1 MKNKSR
7 AKITLR
13 RALALVLAL
22 TASLTLFACSKK
34 GSGKRGDYKGAEEAV
49 TETEINETPA
59 IVTEYSTVTVSM
71 FTYYFNTYYR
81 SFVNKYSEYLS
92 DWGLDTSKALSG
104 QTFQERYDWYQYLI
118 TLCATEIKDTLA
130 LNDGAK
136 ADKLELDEDALADID
151 DAVKQFEDA
160 AEKSGTTYEQYLK
173 TVFGEEVN
181 GATVEKCLRQQQLAA
196 VYYRSRKQEAPDDTA
211 CAEEYKKNPKDY
223 QFFDCIKATVPEADA
238 ETLADSADSTE
249 FAEKLRKI
257 ITDNNF
263 GGNYDKSA
271 DTIES
276 LLKNKYIN
284 RTAKSDDAVS
294 TWAFE
299 DGRKPYDIYRSE
311 PTERGMVTV
320 VMILPAAGADGTVL
334 YRDETPLKNFEYCFF
349 EDADKARS
357 VYNSWVD
364 GGADQDAF
372 KSLEDEY
379 KGGTSTNVDRGDI
392 SGALADWLFSD
403 SAVEG
408 AHSVIDV
415 DGVGTYIL
423 YMLADGEASWLSD
436 VRAAIINKRAD
447 EIVSS
452 LSEKYPADMKDA
464 IYDVK
469 EVTITANGSNG

>member
-1 MKNKSR
+1 MKD
-7 AKITLR
+7 KIQTKAALR
-13 RALALVLAL
+13 RSLALVLAL
-22 TASLTLFACSKK
+22 AAALTLFACSKK
-34 GSGKRGDYKGAEEAV
+34 GSGKSGDYKGAEEAV
-49 TETEINETPA
+49 TEAEVNETPA
-59 IVTEYSTVTVSM
+59 IVTESSTVTVSM

-81 SFVNKYSEYLS
+81 SFANKYAGYLS
-92 DWGLDTSKALSG
+92 DWGLDTSKSLSG
-104 QTFQERYDWYQYLI
+104 QTFQEKYDWYQYLI

-130 LNDGAK
+130 LADGAK
-136 ADKLELDEDALADID
+136 ADKLELDDDALADID
-151 DAVKQFEDA
+151 DAVKQFKDA

-173 TVFGEEVN
+173 TLFGEDVN

-196 VYYRSRKQEAPDDTA
+196 VYYRNHKQEEPDEAA
-211 CAEEYKKNPKDY
+211 CAEEYKNNPQDY

-238 ETLADSADSTE
+238 ETLAGSADSTE
-249 FAEKLRKI
+249 FAVRLRKI

-276 LLKNKYIN
+276 LLKNKYEY

-299 DGRKPYDIYRSE
+299 DGRKPYDIYKSE
-311 PTERGMVTV
+311 PTERKMVTV
-320 VMILPAAGADGTVL
+320 VMILPTADGAVL

-349 EDADKARS
+349 EDADKAQS
-357 VYNSWVD
+357 VYSSWVD
-364 GGADQDAF
+364 GGADKDAF
-372 KSLEDEY
+372 TALEDEY
-379 KGGTSTNVDRGDI
+379 NGGTSTNVDRGDI
-392 SGALADWLFSD
+392 SGSLADWLFSD

-423 YMLADGEASWLSD
+423 YMLADGEASWISD
-436 VRAAIINKRAD
+436 VRAAIVNKRAN
-447 EIVSS
+447 ELVSS

-469 EVTITANGSNG
+469 EVTIASSSNG

>member
-22 TASLTLFACSKK
+22 TASFTLFACSKK

-49 TETEINETPA
+49 TDAEINETPV

-81 SFVNKYSEYLS
+81 TFVNKYAGYLS
-92 DWGLDTSKALSG
+92 DWGLDTSKSLSG
-104 QTFQERYDWYQYLI
+104 QKFQNDYDWHQYLI

-130 LNDGAK
+130 LSDGAK
-136 ADKLELDEDALADID
+136 ADRLELDEDALADID
-151 DAVKQFEDA
+151 GAIDKFKEA
-160 AEKSGTTYEQYLK
+160 AEQNGTTYEQYIK
-173 TVFGEEVN
+173 NVFGEAVN
-181 GATVEKCLRQQQLAA
+181 GATVEKCLRQQQLAS
-196 VYYRSRKQEAPDDTA
+196 VYYKVHRQEDPDDAA
-211 CAEEYKKNPKDY
+211 CAEEYKKNPKNY
-223 QFFDCIKATVPEADA
+223 QFYDCIKATVPEADA
-238 ETLADSADSTE
+238 ETLAGSADSTE
-249 FAEKLRKI
+249 FAERLRKI

-276 LLKNKYIN
+276 LLKSKYLY
-284 RTAKSDDAVS
+284 RTAKSDDDISA
-294 TWAFE
+294 WAFE
-299 DGRKPYDIYRSE
+299 DGRKPYDVYRSE
-311 PTERGMVTV
+311 PNTREMVTV
-320 VMILPAAGADGTVL
+320 VMLLPSADGAVL

-349 EDADKARS
+349 ENADKARS
-357 VYNSWVD
+357 VYSSWVD
-364 GGADQDAF
+364 GGADKDAF
-372 KSLEDEY
+372 KALEDEY

-415 DGVGTYIL
+415 DEVGTYIL
-423 YMLADGEASWLSD
+423 YVLADGEASWLSD
-436 VRAAIINKRAD
+436 VRAAIINKRAED
-447 EIVSS
+447 IVSS
-452 LSEKYPADMKDA
+452 LSEKYPADMKDS

-469 EVTITANGSNG
+469 EVTITNSSNG